1 MALQVNGIE
10 IETRA
15 GVRLLEQVCL
25 TVRPARLTA
34 ILGPNGAGKSTFLST
49 LAGLRRPSRGEVVLG
64 DRPLHQWPID
74 ALARCRAVML
84 QDTSVAF
91 DFTVRQIVE
100 LGRYPYRL
108 QPAPMDGTIVDEA
121 MRCMEVAHMAN
132 RSIRSLSGGE
142 RARAQLARAL
152 AQIWPW
158 PIHQKTGRSNKW
170 LLLDEPIA
178 ALDLQHQH
186 RVLRIVRDWALEHGV
201 GVVIVMHDINLAL
214 RYADDV
220 CVLRHGR
227 CVGVGAA
234 ADVLTP
240 ELLRDVW
247 KVNALPVQSHA
258 ATAQYVFEPVAA

>member
-1 MALQVNGIE
+1 MALQVNKVE
-10 IETRA
+10 VETRA

-49 LAGLRRPSRGEVVLG
+49 LAGLRQPSRGEVVLG
-64 DRPLHQWPID
+64 DRPLHLWPID

-91 DFTVRQIVE
+91 DF
-100 LGRYPYRL
+100 
-108 QPAPMDGTIVDEA
+108 

-158 PIHQKTGRSNKW
+158 HPHQKTGRSNKW